1 MSWPLPTPDEI
12 AARAAGEIEAQFPE
26 IDARSSNTAGGV
38 LARTVAKSTYEVWL
52 EQRRLADELL
62 PDTASDW
69 LERHASIWGLTRLA
83 ASAASGT
90 VRLAGSAGVV
100 VPAGVALRGPT
111 GARYTTTT
119 GGTIDVGGTLDVEV
133 LADDPGT
140 AGNAAAATV
149 LDLVSPIAGL
159 TAQTATVQADGITGG
174 RPTET
179 DEALRT
185 RLVARIRKPPAG
197 GAPHDYEAWA
207 REAVG
212 IEYVS
217 VRPNG
222 MGAGTVVVAVALEG
236 PAVAQA
242 GDIARVEDSIEAQ
255 RPVTAQVYVVA
266 ATLLPVPLAIAL
278 SPDTVQV
285 RSAVQVAL
293 QIFFRDEAAIG
304 EGIPLSRISE
314 AISSAGGE
322 YSHRILSPIADVV
335 PALSE
340 LPVLGAVTWSV

>member
-1 MSWPLPTPDEI
+1 MSWPLPAPNEI

-69 LERHASIWGLTRLA
+69 LERHASIRGVTRLV

-119 GGTIDVGGTLDVEV
+119 GGTIGVGGTLDVEA

-140 AGNAAAATV
+140 AGNAVATAV

-174 RPTET
+174 RSTET
-179 DEALRT
+179 DEALRA
-185 RLVARIRKPPAG
+185 RLLALIRKPPAG
-197 GAPHDYEAWA
+197 GAQHDYEAWA

-212 IEYVS
+212 IGYVA

-222 MGAGTVVVAVALEG
+222 WGIGTVVVIVALEG

-255 RPVTAQVYVVA
+255 RPVTAAVSVVA
-266 ATLLPVPLAIAL
+266 ATLLPVPLTIAL
-278 SPDTVQV
+278 SPDTVQA
-285 RSAVQVAL
+285 RDAVQVAL

-314 AISSAGGE
+314 AISSAAGE
-322 YSHRILSPIADVV
+322 YSHRIVSPTVDPAPGIA
-335 PALSE
+335 E